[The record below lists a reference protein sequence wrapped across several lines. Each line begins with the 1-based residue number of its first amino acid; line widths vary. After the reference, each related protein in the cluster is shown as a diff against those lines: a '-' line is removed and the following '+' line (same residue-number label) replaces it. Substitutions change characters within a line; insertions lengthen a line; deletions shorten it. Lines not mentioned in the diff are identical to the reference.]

1 MLENLLTLGGN
12 MNVTFRQLRLLEA
25 VARNSSFTRASEELH
40 LTQPAVSTQIRQLE
54 EEVGMSLFEQMGKKI
69 YLTEAGK
76 EMYAFSRSIA
86 QQFRYIESVLDD
98 MKGVKRGS
106 LSLSVTSTGKYFA
119 PYLLAEFLK
128 LHPGTQIQME
138 VANRQGLVAEL
149 QENIPDLAIMGTPP
163 ENMDLTAHAF
173 MQNPLVIIARVDH
186 PLAAAARIPLSR
198 LGEEN
203 FILREQGS
211 GTRNAVERF
220 FGERGVKLNALMEM
234 SKNEAIKHAV
244 MAGLG
249 LGIVSLH
256 TLEFELAL
264 NRVAILSVEGFP
276 IMKEWY
282 LVHRSSKRLSPVAQA
297 FSEFVLNEAG
307 RIITLPQQQPAI
319 PARRRVTR
327 S

>member
-1 MLENLLTLGGN
+1 

-40 LTQPAVSTQIRQLE
+40 LTQPAVSTQVKQLE
-54 EEVGMSLFEQMGKKI
+54 QEVGLPLFEQMGKKI

-76 EMYAFSRSIA
+76 EVYAFSRAIA
-86 QQFRYIESVLDD
+86 EQFRDIESVLDN
-98 MKGVKRGS
+98 MKGVRRGT
-106 LSLSVTSTGKYFA
+106 LSLTVTSTGKYFA

-128 LHPGTQIQME
+128 HHPGTQVHLE
-138 VANRQGLVAEL
+138 VTNREELVEQL
-149 QENIPDLAIMGTPP
+149 QENIPDMAIMGTPP
-163 ENMDLTAHAF
+163 DNMELTAQAF
-173 MQNPLVIIARVDH
+173 MQNPLVIIARPDH
-186 PLAAAARIPLSR
+186 PLAQMSRIPLSR
-198 LGEEN
+198 LEEET
-203 FILREQGS
+203 FILRESGS

-220 FGERGVKLNALMEM
+220 FKERKVKLNTSMEM
-234 SKNEAIKHAV
+234 SRNEAIKHAV

-264 NRVAILSVEGFP
+264 DRIAILSVEGFP

-282 LVHRSSKRLSPVAQA
+282 LVHRGGKRLSPIAQA
-297 FSEFVLNEAG
+297 FHDFVLNEAG
-307 RIITLPQQQPAI
+307 RVVTLPQPR
-319 PARRRVTR
+319 PNTRSKRRVTH